1 MGNEDQS
8 RLGENRH
15 WGPVRGMGIKRKYRD
30 FTLVIKEKIAEKA
43 GHLK

>member
-15 WGPVRGMGIKRKYRD
+15 WGPVRGVGSEENIRG
-30 FTLVIKEKIAEKA
+30 FTLVIKEKNSRAN
-43 GHLK
+43 LK